1 MGGISDSNEDTI
13 RAAFSPY
20 GRIMEVRYFKDKG
33 YAFVRFDNKES
44 ACNAIV
50 ALHLTEVGNQVI
62 KCSWGKEGGG
72 ARDDSQYGGGGG
84 GYNSNQGASQYHH
97 HQQPQCTMEGT
108 SWRRAVCGVN
118 FD

>member
-1 MGGISDSNEDTI
+1 
-13 RAAFSPY
+13 
-20 GRIMEVRYFKDKG
+20 MEVRYFKDKG

-97 HQQPQCTMEGT
+97 HQQHQQHYGGKDKGYAFV
-108 SWRRAVCGVN
+108 R
-118 FD
+118 FDNKESACNAIVALHLTEVGNQV